1 MKAQWGSSGIALL
14 MHNLGCIWS
23 GVKRHVPAALPLVN
37 SPGTH
42 GRGGW
47 VGPGADLDGREKEQI
62 PYPTGCSN
70 PVPSSPQR
78 VAIWTT
84 VVK

>member
-1 MKAQWGSSGIALL
+1 MKAQRGSSSIALL
-14 MHNLGCIWS
+14 IHNLGCIWD
-23 GVKRHVPAALPLVN
+23 GGQRHAPAALPLIN

-42 GRGGW
+42 GTGGC
-47 VGPGADLDGREKEQI
+47 VGPGADLDGREEKQI

-78 VAIWTT
+78 VAIRTT

>member
-1 MKAQWGSSGIALL
+1 MKAQKGSSGIALL
-14 MHNLGCIWS
+14 LHNLGSIW
-23 GVKRHVPAALPLVN
+23 GGGQRHAPAALPLVK

-42 GRGGW
+42 DTGGW
-47 VGPGADLDGREKEQI
+47 VGPGVDLDGREEEQI
-62 PYPTGCSN
+62 PYPTECSN

-78 VAIWTT
+78 VAIRTT